1 VILALLIGV
10 LLAGAAVALTLRAAA
25 MPRIAA
31 VARVNEIKTYGFNGD
46 ADADADD
53 GRHSLIDKAAASIGQ
68 SVARHSSRF
77 KETEVRQQ
85 LMTAGLYTTAPLTF
99 LGYRVLGAVV
109 TPAALVWLLSSAGS
123 SGLFIFLGCVLGAA
137 TGWSLPM
144 SIVRR
149 RGDRRLAQVEHDL
162 PELIDLLVVTV
173 EAGLGFNGS
182 LNVAAKR
189 FHGPLRDELSLTLQE
204 QRLGL
209 PTNDALTNLLNR
221 CPTPSMRSF
230 VRSVLQGET
239 LGVSIGAI
247 LRNLA
252 VDMRKR
258 RRQAAEERA
267 QRAPVKMLFPLI
279 FLLLPALFVVLLFP
293 ALYTFLESFGG

>member
-1 VILALLIGV
+1 MILALLIGV

-46 ADADADD
+46 EGADAED
-53 GRHSLIDKAAASIGQ
+53 GRNSLVDKAAASIGQ
-68 SVARHSSRF
+68 SVARHSNRF

-109 TPAALVWLLSSAGS
+109 TPAALLWLLSSAGS
-123 SGLFIFLGCVLGAA
+123 SGLFIVLGGVLGVA

-149 RGDRRLAQVEHDL
+149 RGDARLAQVEHDL